1 MRLLSIVEHFL
12 ALKSRLDFRQCG
24 FVASAVE
31 IPRAIIAN
39 CALPPIGQRMHSGN
53 YLPIAAQIA
62 ENSPRHTLPLQ
73 L

>member
-1 MRLLSIVEHFL
+1 MLLIAIEHFL
-12 ALKSRLDFRQCG
+12 ALYTSLDFRQCG

-31 IPRAIIAN
+31 IPRTIIAN
-39 CALPPIGQRMHSGN
+39 CALSPVGKRMHSGN